1 MRTNFGRIDALR
13 VCQVLVEAWGCWLT
27 FVNALRSS
35 IGLESALWTRVLRR
49 HRRSFCA
56 IVTFIAFVELLACSP
71 VCRAVGNCWAVV
83 AMRTCQTLSL
93 ARVELE
99 LTSHTVCRGGGSCRT
114 HLVGCTLVIELSECF
129 GAGRAVVTLSTG
141 PFVHLSLVVSL
152 NGVAVRPSHDC
163 CAITGLCLLQN
174 VAVSAWQARN
184 ALTAVHRAIMELRTF
199 TELSNRRRDG
209 GRVSRV
215 SRGCGL
221 GEAEVASRAFV
232 CHRYAGLA

>member
-1 MRTNFGRIDALR
+1 M
-13 VCQVLVEAWGCWLT
+13 
-27 FVNALRSS
+27 
-35 IGLESALWTRVLRR
+35 
-49 HRRSFCA
+49 
-56 IVTFIAFVELLACSP
+56 
-71 VCRAVGNCWAVV
+71 
-83 AMRTCQTLSL
+83 
-93 ARVELE
+93 
-99 LTSHTVCRGGGSCRT
+99 
-114 HLVGCTLVIELSECF
+114 VIELSECF

-141 PFVHLSLVVSL
+141 PLVHLSLVVSL
-152 NGVAVRPSHDC
+152 NSVAVRPSNDC

-174 VAVSAWQARN
+174 VAVSTWQARN

-232 CHRYAGLA
+232 CHRDAGLA